1 MNLFWNLYTAVPER
15 KRNNMRVVRTIQE
28 LREALEYMRQGGHGP
43 IGFVPTMGYL
53 HDGHAS
59 LLRRAGEM
67 SNTVV
72 MSIFVNP
79 LQFGPNEDYD
89 SYPRDERRDLE
100 LAEREGVDI
109 VFIPSVEEIYP
120 EPTRTTVAV
129 SSLTSRLC
137 GASRPGHFD
146 GVTTVV
152 NKFFN
157 IVQPD
162 YAFFGLKDAQQV
174 AVLRRMVSDLNM
186 SVEIVPCPIVRE
198 GDGLALSSRNVFLS
212 PEERGQALVLSR
224 SLREV
229 RQSIE
234 EGKIRTIAEVQ
245 QLLVSVISSAPL
257 AVIDYTEILTFPN
270 LESLEERTLLTDLE
284 GEIIIALAVK
294 FGRTRLIDN
303 NVFTPKEVAALV

>member
-1 MNLFWNLYTAVPER
+1 
-15 KRNNMRVVRTIQE
+15 MRVVRSIKQ
-28 LREALEYMRQGGHGP
+28 LHEALEYMRQGGHTP

-53 HDGHAS
+53 HEGHAS

-72 MSIFVNP
+72 MSVFVNP

-89 SYPRDERRDLE
+89 SYPRDEERDLE
-100 LAEREGVDI
+100 LAEREGADI
-109 VFIPSVEEIYP
+109 VFIPSVEEMYP
-120 EPTRTTVAV
+120 QPTRTTVSV
-129 SSLTSRLC
+129 SELTTRLC
-137 GASRPGHFD
+137 GASRPGHFN

-152 NKFFN
+152 NKLFN

-174 AVLRRMVSDLNM
+174 AVLRRMVFDLNM
-186 SVEIVPCPIVRE
+186 NVEIVPCPIVRE

-212 PEERGQALVLSR
+212 PEERSQALVLSR
-224 SLREV
+224 SLREA

-234 EGKIRTIAEVQ
+234 EGKVRTVAETRE
-245 QLLVSVISSAPL
+245 LLTSVISSSPL
-257 AVIDYTEILTFPN
+257 AVIDYAEILTFPN
-270 LESLEERTLLTDLE
+270 LEGLKNEVLLTDVD

-303 NVFTPKEVAALV
+303 NVFIPKEVAALV

>member
-1 MNLFWNLYTAVPER
+1 MGN
-15 KRNNMRVVRTIQE
+15 KMRVVRSIKQ
-28 LREALEYMRQGGHGP
+28 LREALEYMRQGGHTP

-53 HDGHAS
+53 HEGHAS

-89 SYPRDERRDLE
+89 SYPRDEERDLE

-109 VFIPSVEEIYP
+109 VFIPSVEEMYP
-120 EPTRTTVAV
+120 QPTRTTVSV
-129 SSLTSRLC
+129 SELTTRLC
-137 GASRPGHFD
+137 GASRPGHFN

-152 NKFFN
+152 NKLFN

-186 SVEIVPCPIVRE
+186 NVEIVPCPIVRE

-212 PEERGQALVLSR
+212 PEERSQALVLSR
-224 SLREV
+224 SLREA

-234 EGKIRTIAEVQ
+234 EGKVRTVAEVRE
-245 QLLVSVISSAPL
+245 LLTSVISSSPL
-257 AVIDYTEILTFPN
+257 AVIDYAEILTFPN
-270 LESLEERTLLTDLE
+270 LEGLENEVLLTDVN

-303 NVFTPKEVAALV
+303 NVFIPKEVAALV

>member
-1 MNLFWNLYTAVPER
+1 
-15 KRNNMRVVRTIQE
+15 MRVVRSVKQ
-28 LREALEYMRQGGHGP
+28 LREALEYMRQGGHTP

-53 HDGHAS
+53 HEGHAS

-89 SYPRDERRDLE
+89 SYPRDEKRDLQ

-109 VFIPSVEEIYP
+109 VFIPSVEEMYP
-120 EPTRTTVAV
+120 QPTRTTVSV
-129 SSLTSRLC
+129 SELTTRLC
-137 GASRPGHFD
+137 GASRPGHFN

-152 NKFFN
+152 NKLFN

-186 SVEIVPCPIVRE
+186 NVEIVPCPIVRE

-212 PEERGQALVLSR
+212 PEERSQALVLSR
-224 SLREV
+224 SLREA
-229 RQSIE
+229 RQAIE
-234 EGKIRTIAEVQ
+234 EGKVTTIAEVRE
-245 QLLVSVISSAPL
+245 LLTSVVSSSPL
-257 AVIDYTEILTFPN
+257 AVIDYAEILTFPN
-270 LESLEERTLLTDLE
+270 LEGLENEVLLTDVN

-303 NVFTPKEVAALV
+303 NVFIPKEVAALV

>member
-1 MNLFWNLYTAVPER
+1 MGN
-15 KRNNMRVVRTIQE
+15 KMRVVRSVKQ
-28 LREALEYMRQGGHGP
+28 LREALEYMRQGGHTP

-53 HDGHAS
+53 HEGHAS

-79 LQFGPNEDYD
+79 LQFGPNEDFD
-89 SYPRDERRDLE
+89 SYPRDEERDLE

-109 VFIPSVEEIYP
+109 VFIPSVEEMYP
-120 EPTRTTVAV
+120 QPTRTTVSV
-129 SSLTSRLC
+129 SELTTRLC
-137 GASRPGHFD
+137 GASRPGHFN

-152 NKFFN
+152 NKLFN

-186 SVEIVPCPIVRE
+186 NVEIVPCPIVRE

-212 PEERGQALVLSR
+212 PEERSQALVLSR
-224 SLREV
+224 SLREA
-229 RQSIE
+229 RQAIE
-234 EGKIRTIAEVQ
+234 EGKVTTVAEVRE
-245 QLLVSVISSAPL
+245 LLTSVVSSSPL
-257 AVIDYTEILTFPN
+257 AVIDYAEILTFPN
-270 LESLEERTLLTDLE
+270 LEGLENEVLLTDVN

-303 NVFTPKEVAALV
+303 NVFIPKEVAALV